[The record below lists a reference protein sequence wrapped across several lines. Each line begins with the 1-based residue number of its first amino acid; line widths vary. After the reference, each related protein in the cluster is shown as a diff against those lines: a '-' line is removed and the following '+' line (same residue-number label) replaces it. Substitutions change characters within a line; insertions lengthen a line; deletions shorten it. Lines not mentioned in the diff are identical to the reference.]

1 MFKAENSRA
10 TIGALVALVNLLHAH
25 PNVVGVELLAAPD
38 FDQQFK
44 LQRWY
49 ERAVEAIRSSLP
61 QSVSEDFPI
70 YVPDAWDPERFA
82 NWVGTRQD
90 FVILDHH
97 VSRVFRTFNHRFKPY
112 WYPMEHEDIIDG
124 TFAEKLEELQA
135 MTKGKAIVG
144 EWYSAQSATGEVTEK
159 EITVTVGSQLAMFRK
174 HCPGNFFS
182 QYKAGVLGHTSTA
195 LALYEMDL
203 FPAWVGGRNPNQ
215 PVNDLPWHLF
225 GRYKEKAIGKQGL

>member
-1 MFKAENSRA
+1 MFKAGNSRA
-10 TIGALVALVNLLHAH
+10 TIAALVALVDCLYVH

-49 ERAVEAIRSSLP
+49 ERAVEAIRDSLP
-61 QSVSEDFPI
+61 TSVSEDFPI
-70 YVPDAWDPERFA
+70 YVPDSWDPERFA
-82 NWVGTRQD
+82 RWVGTRQD
-90 FVILDHH
+90 FVVLDHH

-112 WYPMEHEDIIDG
+112 WYPMEHEDIIRR
-124 TFAEKLEELQA
+124 TFAEKLEELQSA
-135 MTKGKAIVG
+135 TQGKAIVG
-144 EWYSAQSATGEVTEK
+144 EWYSAQSTTGEVTEK

-182 QYKAGVLGHTSTA
+182 QYKAGLTRHKATA
-195 LALYEMDL
+195 LVLDQMGL

-215 PVNDLPWHLF
+215 PVNDLPWHFF
-225 GRYKEKAIGKQGL
+225 GRYKEKAISEWRS